1 MGQGHSPTPDP
12 QPGGPGGHST
22 LNIFGMG
29 GPTKLP
35 HHDKLVTPFGARKS
49 IMYTQYTW
57 F

>member
-35 HHDKLVTPFGARKS
+35 HHDKLVTPFGAQKS
-49 IMYTQYTW
+49 IMYT
-57 F
+57 